1 MRMLSILLAGP
12 LAAATLLAGCGEADG
27 PTVID
32 GSSQSAYESTLKQA
46 RGDVGPGDRIKL
58 EAAIREHQARMFAKA
73 DNRQE
78 YQRRVRQGMDGLTA
92 PAIVA
97 QFDKDVTRVKGQA
110 ADAVFD
116 AKRALKGL

>member
-1 MRMLSILLAGP
+1 MRLFPVLIAC
-12 LAAATLLAGCGEADG
+12 TLIAGCGGADA

-32 GSSQSAYESTLKQA
+32 GSSQAAYEASLREAKK
-46 RGDVGPGDRIKL
+46 DVAPGDRIKL
-58 EAAIREHQARMFAKA
+58 AAAIREHEARMFAKA

-78 YQRRVRQGMDGLTA
+78 YQKLVRQGMDGLTA
-92 PAIVA
+92 PGIVA
-97 QFDKDVTRVKGQA
+97 QFDKDVVRVKGQA

>member
-1 MRMLSILLAGP
+1 MRLGLTVLAC
-12 LAAATLLAGCGEADG
+12 TLVVACGGADD

-32 GSSQSAYESTLKQA
+32 GSSQAAYEATLKEA
-46 RGDVGPGDRIKL
+46 RGDVGPRDRIKL
-58 EAAIREHQARMFAKA
+58 EAAISEHQTRMFAKA
-73 DNRQE
+73 DDRQE
-78 YQRRVRQGMDGLTA
+78 YQKLVREGMDGLTA

-97 QFDKDVTRVKGQA
+97 QFDQDVSRVKGQA

>member
-1 MRMLSILLAGP
+1 MRLSLVSLCLILSACGG
-12 LAAATLLAGCGEADG
+12 ATS

-32 GSSQSAYESTLKQA
+32 GSSQATYKATLKAA
-46 RGDVGPGDRIKL
+46 RGDVGPADRIKL
-58 EAAIREHQARMFAKA
+58 EAAIHEHEARMFAKA

-78 YQRRVRQGMDGLTA
+78 YQKLVRQGMDGLTA

-97 QFDKDVTRVKGQA
+97 QFDNDVVRVKGQA

-116 AKRALKGL
+116 AKRALKGQ

>member
-1 MRMLSILLAGP
+1 MRLLLVLTAC
-12 LAAATLLAGCGEADG
+12 TLLVGCGGLDG

-32 GSSQSAYESTLKQA
+32 GSSQSAFETSLKHA
-46 RGDVGPGDRIKL
+46 RADVGPRDRIKL
-58 EAAIREHQARMFAKA
+58 EAAIHEHQARMFAKA

-78 YQRRVRQGMDGLTA
+78 YERLVREGMDGLTA
-92 PAIVA
+92 PGIVA
-97 QFDKDVTRVKGQA
+97 QFDKDVQRVKGQT

>member
-1 MRMLSILLAGP
+1 MRFMLVPIACMLVG
-12 LAAATLLAGCGEADG
+12 GCGDADG

-32 GSSQSAYESTLKQA
+32 GSSQAAYEASLATA

-58 EAAIREHQARMFAKA
+58 EAAISEHRARMFAKA
-73 DNRQE
+73 EDRQE
-78 YQRRVRQGMDGLTA
+78 YQRLVREGMDGLTA

-97 QFDKDVTRVKGQA
+97 QFDEDVTRVKGQA

-116 AKRALKGL
+116 AKRALNGR

>member
-1 MRMLSILLAGP
+1 MRLVPVLIACS
-12 LAAATLLAGCGEADG
+12 LLAGCRGADG

-32 GSSQSAYESTLKQA
+32 GSSQAAYESSLKQA
-46 RGDVGPGDRIKL
+46 RGDVGPADRIKL

-78 YQRRVRQGMDGLTA
+78 YQKLVREGMDGLTG
-92 PAIVA
+92 PGIVA
-97 QFDKDVTRVKGQA
+97 QFDKDVERVKGGA

-116 AKRALKGL
+116 AKRALKNL

>member
-1 MRMLSILLAGP
+1 MRLASIVLAC
-12 LAAATLLAGCGEADG
+12 TLLAACGGADG

-32 GSSQSAYESTLKQA
+32 GSSQAAYEASLKEA
-46 RGDVGPGDRIKL
+46 RSDVGPRDRIKL
-58 EAAIREHQARMFAKA
+58 EAAISEHQARMFAKA

-78 YQRRVRQGMDGLTA
+78 YQKLVREGMDGLTA
-92 PAIVA
+92 PGIVA
-97 QFDKDVTRVKGQA
+97 QFDKDVNRVQGQA

>member
-1 MRMLSILLAGP
+1 MRLASIVLAC
-12 LAAATLLAGCGEADG
+12 TLLAACGGADG

-32 GSSQSAYESTLKQA
+32 GSSQAAYEASLKEA
-46 RGDVGPGDRIKL
+46 RGDVGPRDRIKL
-58 EAAIREHQARMFAKA
+58 EAAISEHQARMFAKA

-78 YQRRVRQGMDGLTA
+78 YQKLVREGMDGLTA
-92 PAIVA
+92 PGIVA
-97 QFDKDVTRVKGQA
+97 QFDKDVNRVQGQA

>member
-1 MRMLSILLAGP
+1 MRLSAVVTACMLVIACSDG
-12 LAAATLLAGCGEADG
+12 DG

-32 GSSQSAYESTLKQA
+32 GSTQAAYEASLAEA
-46 RGDVGPGDRIKL
+46 RGDVGPSDRIKL
-58 EAAIREHQARMFAKA
+58 EAAISEHRARMFAKA

-78 YQRRVRQGMDGLTA
+78 YQRLVREGMDGLTA

-97 QFDKDVTRVKGQA
+97 QFDEDVTRVKGQA

-116 AKRALKGL
+116 AKRAMGGR

>member
-1 MRMLSILLAGP
+1 MRLTLVSLCMLLSA
-12 LAAATLLAGCGEADG
+12 CGSTAS

-32 GSSQSAYESTLKQA
+32 GSSQAAYEASLKAA
-46 RGDVGPGDRIKL
+46 RREVGPADRIKL
-58 EAAIREHQARMFAKA
+58 EAAIHEHEAHMFAKA

-78 YQRRVRQGMDGLTA
+78 YRKLVRQGMDGLTA

-97 QFDKDVTRVKGQA
+97 QFDKDVVRVKGQA